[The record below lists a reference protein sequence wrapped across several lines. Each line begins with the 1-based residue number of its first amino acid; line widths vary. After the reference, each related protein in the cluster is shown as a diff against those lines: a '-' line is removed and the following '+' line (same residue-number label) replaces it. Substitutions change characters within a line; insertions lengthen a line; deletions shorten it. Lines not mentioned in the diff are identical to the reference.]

1 MNYIEALQK
10 RYSVKKFN
18 PEKCIPGEIL
28 GRILDAGRLS
38 ASSLGM
44 QPYEIFVISNPEL
57 RTALV
62 PAFYNPSQISTC
74 SHLIAIVSKLDI
86 SEDYIKN
93 YFSHISATRDI
104 PVENL
109 APFRKSIDHHI
120 SGFSAAEIEQWVDK
134 QTYIVLGNMM
144 MAAALENV
152 DTCPMEGFSQQEID
166 KILNLDGKK
175 EKVSVTLALG
185 YAAEDDPFRLNKK
198 VRKPEGRLFR
208 FL

>member
-10 RYSVKKFN
+10 RYSVKKFDSSKII
-18 PEKCIPGEIL
+18 PENTLKNIL
-28 GRILDAGRLS
+28 EAGKLS

-44 QPYEIFVISNPEL
+44 QPYEILVVRTPEML
-57 RTALV
+57 KKLV
-62 PAFYNPSQISTC
+62 PAFHNASQISTC
-74 SHLIAIVSKLDI
+74 SALLAIVSKKKI
-86 SEDYIKN
+86 TEEYIQN
-93 YFSHISATRDI
+93 YFSHISDTREI
-104 PVENL
+104 PKENL

-120 SGFSAAEIEQWVDK
+120 SEFSQSEIETWADK
-134 QTYIVLGNMM
+134 QGYIVLGNLIL
-144 MAAALENV
+144 AAAMEEV
-152 DTCPMEGFSQQEID
+152 DTCPMEGFIQQKIDEI
-166 KILNLDGKK
+166 LGLDTQN